1 MNNILSLRRNNI
13 QMGTGNGNI
22 MISSPPNNKNNKN
35 KKSKD
40 YSQEI
45 LLKNLNN
52 NNSNKTPKYF
62 NNTNLIFDSKRNIKN
77 KNYSKFEKNDK
88 SDILM
93 NSKIYNLETEP
104 NKNNNNIYFTKLTK
118 KNYNDIFFPN
128 TKRSNKKPTSDILS
142 TYYTNKSLKLNKINN
157 ISIKKSPKNYGVN
170 FNYNSPNAKYQSF
183 TRVNKYI
190 NRDIQKLTELS
201 TEKNIN
207 RKNFEFEKKS
217 INLRRPLSSL
227 SSNIYLN
234 TENSINY
241 RNNSHN
247 NALNRFN
254 NMNYNLTDVFSSKGK
269 NINATPKINYHNY
282 MNLVNNSQSKKK
294 TKSNYSFNQNQ
305 NNMKV
310 DKAYLNKFY
319 EETFSDSYESKNNF
333 KNKDNNN
340 NDDIIYKENLTTNQS
355 TYINASNKIKNLKK
369 NVKSI
374 KINNDDKIEN
384 FEELHFFIV
393 SSLQKGKN
401 TGKFFK

>member
-13 QMGTGNGNI
+13 QKGPGNVNI
-22 MISSPPNNKNNKN
+22 MISSPPNYKNNKN
-35 KKSKD
+35 KKGKD

-52 NNSNKTPKYF
+52 NNSNKVHKYI
-62 NNTNLIFDSKRNIKN
+62 NNKNLIFDSKKNIKN

-88 SDILM
+88 SDIII

-118 KNYNDIFFPN
+118 NNYNDIFFSN
-128 TKRSNKKPTSDILS
+128 NKSSNKKPTSDILS

-157 ISIKKSPKNYGVN
+157 ISIKKAPKNYNIN
-170 FNYNSPNAKYQSF
+170 FNYNAPNSKYQSF
-183 TRVNKYI
+183 TSTNKFI
-190 NRDIQKLTELS
+190 NKDIQKFTELS

-207 RKNFEFEKKS
+207 RKNFEIEKKS

-247 NALNRFN
+247 NALNIFN
-254 NMNYNLTDVFSSKGK
+254 NMNYNLTDVFSSKEK
-269 NINATPKINYHNY
+269 NINITPKINYHNY

-305 NNMKV
+305 NNIKV

-319 EETFSDSYESKNNF
+319 EETFSDSYESKHNF
-333 KNKDNNN
+333 KNKDNKN
-340 NDDIIYKENLTTNQS
+340 NDHIIYKQNLTTNQN
-355 TYINASNKIKNLKK
+355 TYINASNKIKNIKK
-369 NVKSI
+369 NGKSI

-384 FEELHFFIV
+384 FEELHYFIV

>member
-1 MNNILSLRRNNI
+1 
-13 QMGTGNGNI
+13 MGPGNGNI

-254 NMNYNLTDVFSSKGK
+254 NMNYNLTDVFSSKEK

-355 TYINASNKIKNLKK
+355 TYINTSNKIKNLKK

-401 TGKFFK
+401 TEKFFK

>member
-1 MNNILSLRRNNI
+1 
-13 QMGTGNGNI
+13 MGPGNGNI

-142 TYYTNKSLKLNKINN
+142 TYYSNKSLKLNKINN
-157 ISIKKSPKNYGVN
+157 ISIKKTPKNYGVN

-190 NRDIQKLTELS
+190 NRDIQKLTKLS

-254 NMNYNLTDVFSSKGK
+254 NMNYNLTDVFSSKEK

-355 TYINASNKIKNLKK
+355 TYINTSNKIKNLKK

-384 FEELHFFIV
+384 FEELHFYIV
-393 SSLQKGKN
+393 SSLQKGKK

>member
-13 QMGTGNGNI
+13 QMGPGNGNI
-22 MISSPPNNKNNKN
+22 MISSPSNNINNKN

-207 RKNFEFEKKS
+207 RKNSEFEKKS

-227 SSNIYLN
+227 ISNIYLN

-254 NMNYNLTDVFSSKGK
+254 NMNYNLTDVFSSKEK

-319 EETFSDSYESKNNF
+319 EETFSDSYESKKNF

-355 TYINASNKIKNLKK
+355 TYINTSNKIKNLKK

-374 KINNDDKIEN
+374 NINNDDKIEN

-401 TGKFFK
+401 TEKFFK